1 MGKDFLLIPFHQA
14 FIDIIVGNKW
24 GSILTIN
31 LNLKKSK
38 PLANELKLSQS
49 HLQLMLSWCITKG

>member
-14 FIDIIVGNKW
+14 FIDIIVGKKW

-38 PLANELKLSQS
+38 PLANELKLSRS
-49 HLQLMLSWCITKG
+49 HLQLMLSW